1 MVQDDLLYALE
12 GDRNLCHRSISF
24 IWLEDRLFGTGSMIE
39 IFQTFGIYPSLKDLW
54 SSSVRTGARES
65 LHSFRVLP
73 LPSSG
78 PDALLELMFLKLRRT
93 SSSLETYGR
102 AGWSRT
108 FSINCLCLL
117 SAAVSFVE
125 AGVENVQIVG
135 LFAVIGCCLETCTL
149 LSLVV
154 RDGLCALPVQS
165 RLTLLNI
172 VFNFGGTLSF
182 VSLDVSV
189 FFFRYFLHC
198 LNTFCCSRDMVSSS
212 LVTRRVEFW

>member
-1 MVQDDLLYALE
+1 MAD
-12 GDRNLCHRSISF
+12 
-24 IWLEDRLFGTGSMIE
+24 
-39 IFQTFGIYPSLKDLW
+39 IFQNFGIKACSSSGAGRLEQGVW
-54 SSSVRTGARES
+54 SSSVRSGARES
-65 LHSFRVLP
+65 QHSFRVL
-73 LPSSG
+73 SSG

-189 FFFRYFLHC
+189 FFFRHFLHC